1 MRRLSSLAWRSLL
14 ARRLR
19 TLLTTAG
26 ISLGV
31 GVLFAALL
39 ANAAVDASVE
49 RTTNTLMGKAALRV
63 DAFTEAGLTDE
74 TQQTIAGTP
83 GVAVAAPR
91 VERRTYLQPKVG
103 STAPVSDPVTVLGID
118 PALDPQ
124 VHPLTPT
131 Q

>member
-26 ISLGV
+26 IALGV

-39 ANAAVDASVE
+39 ANAAVDTAVE
-49 RTTNTLMGKAALRV
+49 RTTATIMGNAALRV
-63 DAFTEAGLTDE
+63 DAFNEAGLSE
-74 TQQTIAGTP
+74 ATQQTIAGTP

-91 VERRTYLQPKVG
+91 I
-103 STAPVSDPVTVLGID
+103 SNF
-118 PALDPQ
+118 
-124 VHPLTPT
+124 
-131 Q
+131 